1 MATKGRM
8 WLVLA
13 YALLVRLLVGQHSY
27 SGFSGNMW
35 VESRM
40 KREPHIT
47 EDAGTN
53 TTRENIGDMRA
64 QETRARDAVFRRRK
78 QHREENTFVWRYGDY
93 EAQRHWMEMAAHL
106 PMKEWY
112 TYDVDYWG
120 LDYPPITMYQSQLH
134 AWMMAFFAEDGHHA
148 LEKDTSRG
156 YESAPSKRIMRLT
169 AVCSEAVL
177 LWPALVAAALM
188 RAAYGTDPPGE
199 KEAVHGRKL
208 LPRGEAVLA
217 TCVMQP
223 VMLLIDHGHF
233 QYNSASLGL
242 SLSAAV
248 VMPATPLTIAPISA
262 AREGSPTTPK
272 RAAPP
277 GVCHASIAVAALF

>member
-78 QHREENTFVWRYGDY
+78 QHREENTFAWRYGDY
-93 EAQRHWMEMAAHL
+93 EAQRHWMEMAVHL

-112 TYDVDYWG
+112 TYNVDY
-120 LDYPPITMYQSQLH
+120 
-134 AWMMAFFAEDGHHA
+134 
-148 LEKDTSRG
+148 
-156 YESAPSKRIMRLT
+156 
-169 AVCSEAVL
+169 
-177 LWPALVAAALM
+177 
-188 RAAYGTDPPGE
+188 
-199 KEAVHGRKL
+199 
-208 LPRGEAVLA
+208 
-217 TCVMQP
+217 
-223 VMLLIDHGHF
+223 
-233 QYNSASLGL
+233 
-242 SLSAAV
+242 
-248 VMPATPLTIAPISA
+248 
-262 AREGSPTTPK
+262 
-272 RAAPP
+272 
-277 GVCHASIAVAALF
+277 